1 MLTRNARFGL
11 LSPVEIFWRRFD
23 ARGAIE
29 INIGLPESS
38 VRGFWIGCAGFAV
51 EASDDV
57 ARVRRGMRCRFG
69 NVEICAGVF
78 LSTLRG
84 DEGARKSR
92 KGDCEVAPEDT
103 LLYARVD
110 WIAAVVEWADPF
122 AIVLLTILRQDA
134 HMVEEDAIVAISRL
148 W

>member
-57 ARVRRGMRCRFG
+57 ARVRRGMCCRFG
-69 NVEICAGVF
+69 NMEICA
-78 LSTLRG
+78 
-84 DEGARKSR
+84 GARKSR

-122 AIVLLTILRQDA
+122 AIVLLAIRRQDA
-134 HMVEEDAIVAISRL
+134 HMVEVDAIVAISRL